1 MIVETKE
8 VKEKEMILETPTRE
22 KEEKTGTIL
31 NSEQQKTEQTA
42 EKKSDRELLE
52 SINAKIDMMLATQ
65 KANMEV

>member
-1 MIVETKE
+1 MIAETKE